1 GAAAKRVAMATRVKG
16 FIGASPEGVDGH
28 KAPRYASP
36 SPSEP
41 ERRMLLYYFGMIF
54 AIIGAGAILF
64 ALPFVSTVIGGLIN
78 AMITLM
84 AGPIVDKVLARRKS

>member
-1 GAAAKRVAMATRVKG
+1 MD
-16 FIGASPEGVDGH
+16 FIGTSPEGVEGLTV
-28 KAPRYASP
+28 PRYASA
-36 SPSEP
+36 SPHQP

>member
-1 GAAAKRVAMATRVKG
+1 MG
-16 FIGASPEGVDGH
+16 ISPEGVDGRSG
-28 KAPRYASP
+28 ARYPSCSP
-36 SPSEP
+36 FLT

-64 ALPFVSTVIGGLIN
+64 ALPFVSAVIGGLVN